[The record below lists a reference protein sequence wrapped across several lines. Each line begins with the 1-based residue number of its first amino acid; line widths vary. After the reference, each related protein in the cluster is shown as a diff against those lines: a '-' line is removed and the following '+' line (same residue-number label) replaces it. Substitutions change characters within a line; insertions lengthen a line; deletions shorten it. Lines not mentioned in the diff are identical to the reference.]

1 MRYSLDGR
9 QCANLSVSKRREW
22 LLTNGLGGY
31 AMGTPCGAN
40 TRRYHGLLVAA
51 VHPPADRMVLLANV
65 DAFIQSGLSNPI
77 GVSVNQ
83 YQGALYPEGHLYLR
97 SFHVDEEA
105 AWGYRAG
112 DLEVERSL
120 RMHPGENAITLEY
133 ANVGSHPFTLTLRP
147 LVCHKRYHENFGEH
161 PEYPERTE
169 FESDRCLV
177 EDRGVPLWLIHPQA
191 ERTPVQGWYYRFEH
205 EEELVRGLDPR
216 DDLYCPCELRYELN
230 PGESA
235 ILVASMSEDTAP
247 RTRPAAP
254 SPSTALGDQLRPAAE
269 RFIVETPT
277 RTTIIAG
284 FPWFADW
291 GRDTMIALPGILL
304 HTGHVAAARRL
315 LLDYAA
321 AMRDGLIPNRFTED
335 GGADYHTVDASLW
348 FVYAVHKTLS
358 HAWDAEFGAA
368 IAPRLRDLLE
378 AHVAGTRFGIR
389 MDPEDGL
396 ITQGEPGLQLT
407 WMDAKIGDWVVT
419 PRHGKPVEVNGLWV
433 NALRSMAWLEERL
446 GRGGE
451 CWTSR
456 ADQAAESFEE
466 KFWHE
471 GRGHYADTI
480 DPMDVSLRPNQ
491 VIAMGLPFTPV
502 AVDHAR
508 RALDVVERELLTPVG
523 LRTLGPREP
532 GYRGRYDGPL
542 PELDAAYH
550 QGTVWPW
557 LLGPYCSAVVR
568 FRGDRSEAKR
578 ILKGAREM
586 LSERGLGG
594 ISEVYDGDEP
604 RRPGGCPWQAWSVA
618 EILRSWCEDAA
629 KPGGGA

>member
-1 MRYSLDGR
+1 
-9 QCANLSVSKRREW
+9 
-22 LLTNGLGGY
+22 
-31 AMGTPCGAN
+31 MGTPCGAN

-51 VHPPADRMVLLANV
+51 VRPPADRMVLLANV

-83 YQGALYPEGHLYLR
+83 YQGALYPEGYLYLR

-105 AWGYRAG
+105 VWGYRAG

-133 ANVGSHPFTLTLRP
+133 ANVGSHAFTLTLRP
-147 LVCHKRYHENFGEH
+147 LVCHKRYHENFGERAD
-161 PEYPERTE
+161 YPERTE
-169 FESDRCLV
+169 LEAERSLI
-177 EDRGVPLWLIHPQA
+177 EDQGVPLWLIHPQA

-205 EEELVRGLDPR
+205 EKELVRGLDPR

-230 PGESA
+230 PGVSA

-247 RTRPAAP
+247 RTRSAAP
-254 SPSTALGDQLRPAAE
+254 SPSTALGDQLRSAAE

-304 HTGHVAAARRL
+304 HTGHAAEARRL
-315 LLDYAA
+315 LLDYAD

-358 HAWDAEFGAA
+358 HEWDAEFGAE
-368 IAPRLRDLLE
+368 IAPKLRELLE
-378 AHVAGTRFGIR
+378 AHVGGTRFGIR

-433 NALRSMAWLEERL
+433 NALRVMAWLEERL
-446 GRGGE
+446 GQGGE
-451 CWTSR
+451 CWATR
-456 ADQAAESFEE
+456 ADQAAQSFEE
-466 KFWHE
+466 KFWHD

-480 DPMDVSLRPNQ
+480 APMDVSLRPNQ

-502 AVDHAR
+502 DLDHAR

-568 FRGDRSEAKR
+568 FREDRGEAKR

-618 EILRSWCEDAA
+618 EILRSWCEDA
-629 KPGGGA
+629 GGA